1 MRNVFDVSYIGIYK
15 RNHLYSID
23 IEFLKH
29 QTFIGEVGNTES
41 HGRTYYGMYF
51 SNLKKKI
58 DVILQH
64 KDVAIEVKTAD
75 KGVVSCQMVE
85 VLP

>member
-1 MRNVFDVSYIGIYK
+1 MRNVFDVSYVLQK
-15 RNHLYSID
+15 KPSID

-51 SNLKKKI
+51 SNLKKKKKI
-58 DVILQH
+58 DVILQY